1 MIELKPL
8 FQIQAEVA
16 EPQVSPG
23 APYGDRRFIPVTGGT
38 FEGDR
43 LRGKLL
49 AGGADCQLMRADSV
63 ADLDVR
69 VTLQTDD
76 GAIIY
81 MKGLGLRHGP
91 PEVMRRL
98 AAGEAVDP
106 GEYYFRESMLFEAPA
121 GPYEWL
127 NRVLALGTGRRDP
140 AMVILDVFEVL

>member
-16 EPQVSPG
+16 EPQVSSG
-23 APYGDRRFIPVTGGT
+23 APYGDRRFIPVTGGV

-49 AGGADCQLMRADSV
+49 AGGADCQLMRADGV

-69 VTLQTDD
+69 VTLQTGD
-76 GAIIY
+76 GAVIY

-91 PEVMRRL
+91 PEIMRRL
-98 AAGEAVDP
+98 VAGEAVDP

-127 NRVLALGTGRRDP
+127 NRVLALGAGRRDP